1 MKIAVIE
8 NYKCSHSSYRAGRS
22 GGEWDYEDTS
32 SYSYNYYF
40 TQTKKKS
47 EKQSIELST
56 ISLNRRISPIQN
68 IHMI

>member
-40 TQTKKKS
+40 YSDQKEDRKS
-47 EKQSIELST
+47 VV
-56 ISLNRRISPIQN
+56 
-68 IHMI
+68 